1 VAELCARLQRIEQR
15 HDALRR
21 AANDLLDQLELL
33 RDRIPAEVVDRL
45 RHDIGEVRREA
56 F

>member
-1 VAELCARLQRIEQR
+1 VDELRTRLKRFEQR
-15 HDALRR
+15 HEALRR
-21 AANDLLDQLELL
+21 ASIDLLDQLDLL
-33 RDRIPAEVVDRL
+33 RDRIPPEVADRL